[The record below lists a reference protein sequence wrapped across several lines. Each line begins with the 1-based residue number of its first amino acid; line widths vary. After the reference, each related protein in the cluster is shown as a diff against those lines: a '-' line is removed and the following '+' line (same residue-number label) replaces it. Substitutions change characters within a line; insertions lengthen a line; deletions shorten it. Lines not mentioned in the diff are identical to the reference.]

1 MKAKEY
7 KNENGFFCVS
17 LDFESNM
24 PDQDIIE
31 TNNHVIAYLVR
42 TFIDSHQNDF
52 GNLKMIFCTDGMN
65 RLCNSITQA
74 FTGIMQICE
83 ALEPR
88 NLYVRLLAFQSE
100 VDICSYDSTIPYGL
114 NDEPYMRLME
124 QLIMDFFETS
134 FSGDKLNEESLQNA
148 LKKAHKLN
156 EAYDR
161 AYSDEFLPKS

>member
-1 MKAKEY
+1 MKTKQYE
-7 KNENGFFCVS
+7 NENGFFCVS

-31 TNNHVIAYLVR
+31 TNNHVVAYLVR
-42 TFIDSHQNDF
+42 TFIDYQNDF
-52 GNLKMIFCTDGMN
+52 DNLKMIFCTDGMN
-65 RLCNSITQA
+65 RLCDLITQA

-114 NDEPYMRLME
+114 NDESYIRLME
-124 QLIMDFFETS
+124 HLIMDLFETS
-134 FSGDKLNEESLQNA
+134 FPGDKLNEESLQNA

-156 EAYDR
+156 EAYDK
-161 AYSDEFLPKS
+161 AYSDEFIPKS